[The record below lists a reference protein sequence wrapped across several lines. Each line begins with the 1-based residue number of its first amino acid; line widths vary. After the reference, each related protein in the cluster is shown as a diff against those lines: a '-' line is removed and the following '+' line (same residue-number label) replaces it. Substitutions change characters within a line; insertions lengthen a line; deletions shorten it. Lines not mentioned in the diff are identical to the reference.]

1 MAEIV
6 SSGAFPVIAAAA
18 GDDDLALDL
27 HSLFDLGLRRLTDC
41 LAMFVDEH
49 RK

>member
-27 HSLFDLGLRRLTDC
+27 HSLFDHGLRRLTVC
-41 LAMFVDEH
+41 LAMFVYEH